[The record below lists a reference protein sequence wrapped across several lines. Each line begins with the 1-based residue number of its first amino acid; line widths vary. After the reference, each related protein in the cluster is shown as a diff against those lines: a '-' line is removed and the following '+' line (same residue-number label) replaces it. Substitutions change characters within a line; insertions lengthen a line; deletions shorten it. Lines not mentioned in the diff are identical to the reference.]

1 MKAGIPVRR
10 SMARVEF
17 LANKEMIDALLAQG
31 FSKKLIH
38 ERLISEGRSS
48 MHYITFCEFIR
59 KADKLP
65 PSPLLKH
72 KEDQPIPSSRNQRQS
87 GIIKTGPEPFPD
99 PRTIDPKTLI

>member
-1 MKAGIPVRR
+1 MTANPVRR

-17 LANKEMIDALLAQG
+17 LANREMIDDMLSQG

-38 ERLISEGRSS
+38 ERLISEGRCS

-65 PSPLLKH
+65 PIHPPKQRG
-72 KEDQPIPSSRNQRQS
+72 EPTPSVRPGRQS